1 MTVAAMLVLA
11 TGCGTGILP
20 GDPML
25 ESGSRQWIIPVQ
37 NESAREAVLLIAEDA
52 PFMGDAVGRVEPST
66 VPPNTTQDVVF
77 TVPPGDGWAIFVNP
91 GPDRGSL
98 IGALDVPPH
107 AEGRLPV
114 TIIIAPNGD
123 PGAAISA
130 DAGPGWFGN

>member
-1 MTVAAMLVLA
+1 MAVAATLVLA

-25 ESGSRQWIIPVQ
+25 EPGSRQWIIPVQ
-37 NESAREAVLLIAEDA
+37 NESARQAVLLIAEDA
-52 PFMGDAVGRVEPST
+52 PSMGDVVGRVEPST
-66 VPPNTTQDVVF
+66 VPPNTTLDVVF

-98 IGALDVPPH
+98 IGAADVPPD

-114 TIIIAPNGD
+114 TIIIAANGD